1 MGKQQDIERMLN
13 DIRAHTRYSYN
24 STGRET
30 LNARVLNA
38 VAQVP
43 RDAFVPPHLKHLAY
57 SDGPLPIGQGQT
69 ISQPFIVALMT
80 DLINPTAES
89 RVLEV
94 GTGCGYQ
101 SAVLAELVARVYSVE
116 IIPELSRAAGER
128 LEQLG
133 YTNVETK
140 VGDGYY
146 GWAEQAP
153 FDGIL
158 VTAAAEEIPSP
169 LVEQLAPG
177 ACMVIPVGGLLFGQE
192 LLVVEK
198 DVRGKVRRRNVLP
211 VAFVPLTG
219 SHYVAD

>member
-1 MGKQQDIERMLN
+1 MGKNQDIERMLQ

-24 STGRET
+24 TTGREA
-30 LNARVLNA
+30 LDARVLNA

-43 RDAFVPPHLKHLAY
+43 RDAFVPQHLKHLAY

-80 DLINPTAES
+80 DLINPAPES

-116 IIPELSRAAGER
+116 IIPELSQAAGER
-128 LEQLG
+128 LDRLG
-133 YTNVETK
+133 YMNVEAK

-146 GWAEQAP
+146 GWMEQAP

-158 VTAAAEEIPSP
+158 VTAAAEEIPPP

-177 ACMVIPVGGLLFGQE
+177 ACMVIPVGGPMFGQD
-192 LLVVEK
+192 LLIVEK
-198 DVRGKVRRRNVLP
+198 DARGKVRQRNLLS

-219 SHYVAD
+219 RHR

>member
-1 MGKQQDIERMLN
+1 MGTKQDIERMLK
-13 DIRAHTRYSYN
+13 DIRAHTRYSR
-24 STGRET
+24 STTGREE
-30 LNARVLNA
+30 LDPRVLNA
-38 VAQVP
+38 VAQVS
-43 RDAFVPPHLKHLAY
+43 RDAFVPLHLKHLAY

-80 DLINPTAES
+80 DLINPAPES

-116 IIPELSRAAGER
+116 IIPELSQAASER
-128 LEQLG
+128 LQQLG
-133 YTNVETK
+133 YTNVEAK

-146 GWAEQAP
+146 GWTEQAP

-158 VTAAAEEIPSP
+158 VTAAAEEIPPP

-177 ACMVIPVGGLLFGQE
+177 ACMVIPVGNLMFGQD

-198 DVRGKVRRRNVLP
+198 DAFGKVRRRNLLS

-219 SHYVAD
+219 SH

>member
-1 MGKQQDIERMLN
+1 MGKQQDIERMLK
-13 DIRAHTRYSYN
+13 DIRAHTRYSC
-24 STGRET
+24 STTEREA
-30 LNARVLNA
+30 LDSRVLDA

-43 RDAFVPPHLKHLAY
+43 RDAFVPQHLKHLAH

-80 DLINPTAES
+80 DLINPTPES

-128 LEQLG
+128 LIQLG
-133 YTNVETK
+133 YTNVEAK

-158 VTAAAEEIPSP
+158 VTAAAEEIPPP

-177 ACMVIPVGGLLFGQE
+177 ACMVIPVGGLMFGQD

-198 DVRGKVRRRNVLP
+198 DVLGKVRRRNLLS

-219 SHYVAD
+219 SH